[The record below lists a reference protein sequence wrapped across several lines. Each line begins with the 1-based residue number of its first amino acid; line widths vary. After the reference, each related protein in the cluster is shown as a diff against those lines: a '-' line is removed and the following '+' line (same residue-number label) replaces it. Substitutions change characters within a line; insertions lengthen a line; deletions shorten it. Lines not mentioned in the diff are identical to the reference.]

1 MFRKGVTDG
10 LSESELEA
18 ARLGFNQLLRRRRF
32 SAQWIGRHGEEAFGQ
47 AALEYSR
54 KLAEGARIEN
64 PPGWIIECAWR
75 RAKSELEAE
84 ERSPDVV
91 STEKS
96 RPVAERVEP
105 SPEETLLDSER
116 FAKVRAAVAELSA
129 DRRRILALSYFEGFS
144 VRQAGERL
152 RWHPSKA
159 QRAHEGAKRQLHEL
173 LGVGAAD
180 QLEVEIGLAAY
191 LSLAT
196 GASAA
201 GRFPAAHALLER
213 GTQKAAEGLAALK
226 QHAASAY
233 SRAVDPTPLAGA
245 HPGTVAAVVAGCVT
259 IGSGA
264 TYCAQQGVDPFGAAQ
279 GLLAGTQESKPKP
292 SPPPEPAEPPPPA
305 SPPPVSEERA
315 STEVAQSPPPAEA
328 EPSTTPEPPPP
339 PPPPEQSFEPASPD
353 YVETSEAAPESQS
366 SEGTATESAR
376 PAPVSGPGPQFGGP

>member
-1 MFRKGVTDG
+1 MFRKAVNDG
-10 LSESELEA
+10 LSGAELEA

-32 SAQWIGRHGEEAFGQ
+32 SAQWIGRHGEEVFGQ

-54 KLAEGARIEN
+54 KLAEGERIEN

-84 ERSPDVV
+84 QRSPDVV

-96 RPVAERVEP
+96 RPLAERVEP
-105 SPEETLLDSER
+105 SPEETLLDFER
-116 FAKVRAAVAELSA
+116 FAKVRAAIAELSA
-129 DRRRILALSYFEGFS
+129 DRRRILALSYFEGLS

-196 GASAA
+196 GASGA
-201 GRFPAAHALLER
+201 GRFPAVHALVER
-213 GTQKAAEGLAALK
+213 GTQKAAEGLATLK

-233 SRAVDPTPLAGA
+233 SRAVDPTPLAA
-245 HPGTVAAVVAGCVT
+245 ARPGTVAGVIASCIA
-259 IGSGA
+259 ISGGAA
-264 TYCAQQGVDPFGAAQ
+264 TYCAQRGVDPLGAAA
-279 GLLAGTQESKPKP
+279 GLIAGTQESKPKP
-292 SPPPEPAEPPPPA
+292 SPPAELPPPA
-305 SPPPVSEERA
+305 SPPPVSEEPA
-315 STEVAQSPPPAEA
+315 STEVVESAPPAEA
-328 EPSTTPEPPPP
+328 EPSKTPEPPP

-366 SEGTATESAR
+366 SEGAATESAR

>member
-1 MFRKGVTDG
+1 MFRKAVNDG
-10 LSESELEA
+10 LSGAELEA

-32 SAQWIGRHGEEAFGQ
+32 SAQWIGRHGEEMFGQ

-54 KLAEGARIEN
+54 KLAEGERIEN

-84 ERSPDVV
+84 ERSPDIV

-96 RPVAERVEP
+96 RPLAERVEP
-105 SPEETLLDSER
+105 GPEETLLDFER
-116 FAKVRAAVAELSA
+116 FAKVRAAIGELSV

-152 RWHPSKA
+152 HWHPSKA

-173 LGVGAAD
+173 LGVGTAD

-191 LSLAT
+191 LSLTT
-196 GASAA
+196 GALGA
-201 GRFPAAHALLER
+201 GRFPAVRALVER
-213 GTQKAAEGLAALK
+213 GTQKAVEGLAAVK

-264 TYCAQQGVDPFGAAQ
+264 ATYCAQQGVDPFGAAQ
-279 GLLAGTQESKPKP
+279 SLLAGTQESKPKP
-292 SPPPEPAEPPPPA
+292 SPSPEAAKPPPA
-305 SPPPVSEERA
+305 PPPPVSEEPA
-315 STEVAQSPPPAEA
+315 STEVVASPPPAEA
-328 EPSTTPEPPPP
+328 EPSKTPEPSP

-353 YVETSEAAPESQS
+353 YVETSEAASESQS

>member
-1 MFRKGVTDG
+1 MFRKAVNDG
-10 LSESELEA
+10 LSGAELEA

-32 SAQWIGRHGEEAFGQ
+32 SAQWIGRHGEEMFGQ

-54 KLAEGARIEN
+54 KLAEGERIEN

-84 ERSPDVV
+84 ERSPDIV

-96 RPVAERVEP
+96 RPLAERVEP
-105 SPEETLLDSER
+105 GPEETLLDFER
-116 FAKVRAAVAELSA
+116 FAKVRAAIGELSV

-191 LSLAT
+191 LSLTT
-196 GASAA
+196 GALGA
-201 GRFPAAHALLER
+201 GRFPAVRALVER

-233 SRAVDPTPLAGA
+233 SRAVDPTPLAA
-245 HPGTVAAVVAGCVT
+245 ARPGTVAGVIASCIA
-259 IGSGA
+259 IGGGAA
-264 TYCAQQGVDPFGAAQ
+264 TYCTQRGVDPLGAAA
-279 GLLAGTQESKPKP
+279 GLIAGTQESEPKP
-292 SPPPEPAEPPPPA
+292 SPPPEAAEPPPA
-305 SPPPVSEERA
+305 PPSVSEEPT
-315 STEVAQSPPPAEA
+315 STEVVESPPPAEA
-328 EPSTTPEPPPP
+328 EPSRTPERTA
-339 PPPPEQSFEPASPD
+339 PPPPEQSFEPASPE

>member
-1 MFRKGVTDG
+1 MSRRAVNDG
-10 LSESELEA
+10 LSGAELEA

-32 SAQWIGRHGEEAFGQ
+32 SAQWIGQHGEEAFGQ

-54 KLAEGARIEN
+54 KLAEGERIEN

-75 RAKSELEAE
+75 RTKSELEAE

-96 RPVAERVEP
+96 RPLAERVEP
-105 SPEETLLDSER
+105 GPEETLLDFER
-116 FAKVRAAVAELSA
+116 FAKVRTAIAELSA

-152 RWHPSKA
+152 HWHPSKA

-173 LGVGAAD
+173 LGVGTAD
-180 QLEVEIGLAAY
+180 QLEVEVGLAAY

-196 GASAA
+196 GASGA
-201 GRFPAAHALLER
+201 GRLPAVHALLER
-213 GTQKAAEGLAALK
+213 GTQKATEGLAALK

-233 SRAVDPTPLAGA
+233 SRAVDPTPLAA
-245 HPGTVAAVVAGCVT
+245 ARPGTVAGVIASCIA
-259 IGSGA
+259 IGGGAA
-264 TYCAQQGVDPFGAAQ
+264 TYCAQRGVDPLGAAA
-279 GLLAGTQESKPKP
+279 GLIAGTQESKLKP
-292 SPPPEPAEPPPPA
+292 SPPPEAAEPPPPA
-305 SPPPVSEERA
+305 SPPVSEEPV
-315 STEVAQSPPPAEA
+315 STEVVESPPPAEA
-328 EPSTTPEPPPP
+328 EPSKTPEPPPP
-339 PPPPEQSFEPASPD
+339 PPPQQSFEPASPD

-366 SEGTATESAR
+366 SEGAATESTR